1 NYPLNNIN
9 IERIAISPDSTDLI
23 YTLAANNLLAWTRD
37 GGQTWT
43 TRPATIIGV
52 ANDIAIDVDT
62 PGKLWVVCAGYNN
75 KKVYSLNT
83 FTNLFSDYSTG
94 LPQIPVNCIIIDKVN
109 KTKYVGTDMG
119 VYYRDP
125 FMTQWEPY
133 NSGLPNTEVIDLS
146 IRYTTPNPA
155 DDNKL
160 VSATYG

>member
-1 NYPLNNIN
+1 
-9 IERIAISPDSTDLI
+9 
-23 YTLAANNLLAWTRD
+23 
-37 GGQTWT
+37 
-43 TRPATIIGV
+43 
-52 ANDIAIDVDT
+52 
-62 PGKLWVVCAGYNN
+62 
-75 KKVYSLNT
+75 YSLNT

-160 VSATYG
+160 VAATYGRGLWITRKHVNALDETNIITQVPFPFEKLKIYPNPNSGQFNIELNQSHLKYSRGLLVVRNNIGQTVWSGQINLD